1 MSRTSSVNR
10 NEVERLL
17 ALSNLGIDYST
28 LNRGIDRLSELAA
41 KIAGT
46 QICLVNLIDS
56 FSQWT
61 ISSVG
66 IEQKEIPVEN
76 SICAGYTI
84 KIGKNEV
91 FEVTD
96 LSKDVRFANQF
107 YVTNYLALRYYLGFP
122 LTTSHGFN
130 VGALCVMDKLITGLS
145 QEKKELLQ
153 MIANQVV
160 ERLQANKLLL
170 DLNDEIKEITLTKNK
185 LAHDIRGPITGII
198 GLSDAIMQQGDENDS
213 EEIMNFNSLI
223 NASGKVVLELA
234 DNILEEYT
242 NNNENKTNRLGQSE
256 INLVGLKNKMEQLF
270 APQARLK
277 NIKLKIFFKEGNELL
292 AFNKKL
298 VFQIL
303 GNLLSNS
310 IKFTPE
316 CGHVIVKFELTTD
329 DLQELWLAIKVRDSG
344 VGISE
349 EKIASI
355 LNSDASSEPGTHGE
369 KGFGLGLNLV
379 KILLDE
385 LDGKMEI
392 ISEIN
397 MGSQFS
403 LKMKVS

>member
-1 MSRTSSVNR
+1 MSIKSSVNR

-28 LNRGIDRLSELAA
+28 LNRGIDRLSEIAA

-61 ISSVG
+61 ISSIG
-66 IEQKEIPVEN
+66 IQQKEIPVEN

-96 LSKDVRFANQF
+96 LSKDVRFADQF

-122 LTTSHGFN
+122 LTTSHGYN
-130 VGALCVMDKLITGLS
+130 VGALCVMDRLITGLS
-145 QEKKELLQ
+145 QEKKELLK
-153 MIANQVV
+153 MIAHQIV
-160 ERLQANKLLL
+160 ERLQSNKLLL
-170 DLNDEIKEITLTKNK
+170 DLNGEIKEITLTKNK

-198 GLSDAIMQQGDENDS
+198 GLSDAIMKQGDENDS
-213 EEIMNFNSLI
+213 EEMMNFNSLI

-234 DNILEEYT
+234 DSILEE
-242 NNNENKTNRLGQSE
+242 NLEINEKQSNKLGESE
-256 INLVGLKNKMEQLF
+256 INLVGLKNKMDQLF

-277 NIKLKIFFKEGNELL
+277 KIALEISCLEGNELL
-292 AFNKKL
+292 PFNKNL
-298 VFQIL
+298 LFQIV

-316 CGHVIVKFELTTD
+316 FGQIFAKFGLSID
-329 DLQELWLAIKVRDSG
+329 DLQDLWLAIEVKDSG

-349 EKIASI
+349 EKISSI
-355 LNSDASSEPGTHGE
+355 LNSDASSELGTSGE
-369 KGFGLGLNLV
+369 KGFGIGLNLV
-379 KILLDE
+379 KILLDK

-392 ISEIN
+392 SSEIN
-397 MGSQFS
+397 KGSQFS